1 MAKYFNNTLAFIL
14 NAGFFFYLVYMAM
27 LYFLKMFYTIFFVW
41 LSGIAAAASLR
52 KPVSF
57 SYRFFAWL
65 IIFIAVMETIAN
77 IMAFNNIR
85 NHFLFNIFDPVNF
98 FTAALFYYYRMHSLL
113 IKKVI
118 RFYLW
123 VFPLFVVINVILVQS
138 FFNLNTNS
146 YVFGGSF
153 ILLLSVAYLWQLYSS
168 DETHSIFRDP
178 VFWISL
184 AYLFYCAISIPYLG
198 MLNYL
203 FEQYPEFTRQ
213 YYIVYNGAIIIKNVL
228 LTAGFLCILFPM
240 KHN

>member
-1 MAKYFNNTLAFIL
+1 MLQNSRPVFLY

-27 LYFLKMFYTIFFVW
+27 LEFFKMFYTIFFVW
-41 LSGIAAAASLR
+41 LAGIAAAFSLC

-77 IMAFNNIR
+77 IMAFNGIH
-85 NHFLFNIFDPVNF
+85 NHFLFNIFHPVTF
-98 FTAALFYYYRMHSLL
+98 FTIALFYYYQLHSLL
-113 IKKVI
+113 IKKI
-118 RFYLW
+118 ILFYLW
-123 VFPLFVVINVILVQS
+123 IFPLFVIMNVMFIQS
-138 FFNLNTNS
+138 FFTLNTNS
-146 YVFGGSF
+146 YVFGESF
-153 ILLLSVAYLWQLYSS
+153 ILMLSVAYIWQLYSS

-184 AYLFYCAISIPYLG
+184 AYLFYCAISVNYLG

-203 FEQYPEFTRQ
+203 YEQSPEFTRQ
-213 YYIVYNGAIIIKNVL
+213 YYIVYDVAIIIKNIL